1 MVKRIVSKF
10 IGANSIAGIGNNKPL
25 LLFILLFITVVLS
38 ISGRNYSIYAARASD
53 TSGQTQVYHGYL
65 PLIYRINDLVVP
77 SVAPK
82 VNIPKI
88 ENDQGDFLPEEAAV
102 FGFGKVTPTE
112 NYTDVRIGYFQSSL
126 WVWVSI
132 IDRRLWYD
140 ELPTPAELT
149 KWDSTSLFLNT
160 DGNGNNF
167 TLDNTYRFDA
177 QLNWWED
184 RADWQAAY
192 QAGNEG
198 WSIIPITFETHTNWW
213 SMEGGPNDNS
223 DDRAWVAVYVIP
235 YASLGLSGPPPEGTE
250 WRLGLQ
256 VHDRDDFPGTPIPDK
271 LWPDSLIP
279 DQPITWGT
287 IHYGLPGY
295 TPPQALNPH
304 TFTLRNGVNGIT
316 VSDGMVGGDTV
327 CGDGLDY
334 WSEWG
339 DKSYP
344 GSRHL
349 NIQNQGNTDD
359 WPCFSK
365 TYITFPLDSLPR
377 GAEVITATLTLHQLG
392 NASGWDNP
400 YSLIQVWEINQDW
413 NPTTL
418 SWNNAPEF
426 SENLSQAWVEVID
439 ESQLGIARYL
449 DVSLAATRAYAAG
462 EPLRLALYSADFTI
476 GSGKYFFS
484 SSSEDWDGAWRPSL
498 EITLGNP

>member
-1 MVKRIVSKF
+1 MVKRIVSNF
-10 IGANSIAGIGNNKPL
+10 IHTNYIARFGSNNLL
-25 LLFILLFITVVLS
+25 LLFTLIIITLALS
-38 ISGRNYSIYAARASD
+38 IFGRNYSINSARASE
-53 TSGQTQVYHGYL
+53 TIVENQVFHSYI
-65 PLIYRINDLVVP
+65 PLVYKINNLVVP
-77 SVAPK
+77 SIVPK

-88 ENDQGDFLPEEAAV
+88 ENDQGDFLPEEAAI
-102 FGFGKVTPTE
+102 FWFGKVTPAE
-112 NYTDVRIGYFQSSL
+112 NYADVRIGYFQSSL
-126 WVWVSI
+126 WIWVSV

-140 ELPTPAELT
+140 ESPTPEELT
-149 KWDSTSLFLNT
+149 KWDSASLFLNV
-160 DGNGNNF
+160 DGNGDIF

-184 RADWQAAY
+184 RSNWQAGY
-192 QAGNEG
+192 QASDEG
-198 WSIIPITFETHTNWW
+198 WSIIPIDFDTHTNWW
-213 SMEGGPNDNS
+213 SFSAPNEDA
-223 DDRAWVAVYVIP
+223 DARAWLVEYIIP
-235 YASLGLSGPPPEGTE
+235 FTSLGLSSPPPEGTE

-256 VHDRDDFPGTPIPDK
+256 LHDRDDFAGTPIQDK
-271 LWPDSLIP
+271 VWPASIIP

-295 TPPQALNPH
+295 TPPQALNPQ
-304 TFTLRNGVNGIT
+304 TYTIRNGLNGLLVT
-316 VSDGMVGGDTV
+316 DGMVGGDTV

-339 DKSYP
+339 NKSYP

-377 GAEVITATLTLHQLG
+377 GAEVISATLTLHQLG

-400 YSLIQVWEINQDW
+400 NSLIQVWEINQDW
-413 NPTTL
+413 DPATL

-426 SENLSQAWVEVID
+426 SENLSRAWVGAID

-449 DVSLAATRAYAAG
+449 DVSLAVSRAYAAG